1 MTKTSTESGNAE
13 LLLVYQAALAQ
24 GKFLI
29 QQCRECGKYVFYP
42 RALCSHC
49 GSAELKWIEPTGRGL
64 VHSAA
69 GLPQQ
74 AGTDA
79 AKSGDHSIA
88 MIELE
93 EGPRLLGRVMDVE
106 PGKLT
111 PGMPVSAHIGLVDGR
126 HEVVFYNKEQ
136 GNKEW

>member
-1 MTKTSTESGNAE
+1 MTNPSSESGSAE
-13 LLLVYQAALAQ
+13 FLLVYQDALAR

-29 QQCRECGKYVFYP
+29 QQCRECGKFVFYP

-49 GSAELKWIEPTGRGL
+49 GSPELKWVAPSGRGV

-69 GLPQQ
+69 GQSRPEK
-74 AGTDA
+74 T
-79 AKSGDHSIA
+79 GDDFSIA

-111 PGMPVSAHIGLVDGR
+111 VGMQVSAHVGLVDGR

-136 GNKEW
+136 GSKEW